1 MEEILMQPSMGTR
14 QAVEVSHVVMHLPDE
29 FHLLLQEAALP
40 EVTELGVCQGR
51 TQGMQI
57 WKA

>member
-1 MEEILMQPSMGTR
+1 MQPSMGTR